1 MFGAECVERIFESE
15 AGTMAVQEILAGM
28 PWWVKWVAIPALVLV
43 VFGGLI
49 TSVLTF
55 VVALLFKVLLFVA
68 LVAGLVYVV
77 RKFKGSAGSREDW

>member
-1 MFGAECVERIFESE
+1 
-15 AGTMAVQEILAGM
+15 M